1 MPRPPLLAT
10 SALLGAVLCAAAAPV
25 SVSAQATPT
34 ARHVTPAP
42 KALSIPYTIDTL
54 ANGLTLIVH
63 EDHTVPVVAVNT
75 WYHVGSG
82 DEEAGRTGF
91 AHLFEHLMFMGSEHA
106 PYPMFDRLLEAAGAD
121 NNGTTNEDRTAYYE
135 SGPANALPL
144 MLWLD
149 ADRMGWLLPPMDS
162 AKVDLQRDVVKNERR
177 QRVENQPYGKAWD
190 AIPSLVFPA
199 GHPYSWPVIGSMADL
214 SAASLEDVKDFFR
227 KFYAPNN
234 ATLVVSGDVN
244 AAAVLA
250 QVRKYFGDIP
260 RGPPIVRRPTPT
272 FTTTHDTSV
281 VLTDR
286 VQLPRVYDLW
296 HSTRAYGSDDAALNL
311 LAYILTGAKNG
322 RLTEPLVYVRQLAAD
337 VNAFQDARLRD
348 GQFGIIA
355 TARPGHALPEI
366 QAVIDSQVARLVAE
380 GPTPRE
386 LEQAKNSFEAS
397 MLEQLEY
404 GSAVADQLNSY
415 YYFTG
420 QPDYLAKDIARTRAV
435 TAADIQR
442 VAHSYLQAP
451 RVVVSVVPEG
461 KPELA
466 ASAAEVGR

>member
-1 MPRPPLLAT
+1 
-10 SALLGAVLCAAAAPV
+10 
-25 SVSAQATPT
+25 
-34 ARHVTPAP
+34 
-42 KALSIPYTIDTL
+42 
-54 ANGLTLIVH
+54 LTLIVH

-82 DEEAGRTGF
+82 DEETGRTGF

-121 NNGTTNEDRTAYYE
+121 NNGTTNEDRTAYFE

-149 ADRMGWLLPPMDS
+149 ADRMGWLLPTMDS

-190 AIPSLVFPA
+190 AIPSLVFPP

-227 KFYAPNN
+227 KFYAPDN

-244 AAAVLA
+244 AAAVRA
-250 QVRKYFGDIP
+250 QVKKYFGDIP
-260 RGPPIVRRPTPT
+260 RGPPITRRPTPT
-272 FTTTHDTSV
+272 FTVLRDTAV
-281 VLTDR
+281 ILTDR
-286 VQLPRVYDLW
+286 VQLPRLYDVW
-296 HSTRAYGSDDAALNL
+296 HSTRAYAYDDAALNL
-311 LAYILTGAKNG
+311 LAYLLTGAKNG
-322 RLTEPLVYVRQLAAD
+322 RLTEPLVYTRQLAAD
-337 VNAFQDARLRD
+337 VNAFQDGRLRD
-348 GQFGIIA
+348 GEFGIIA
-355 TARPGHALPEI
+355 TARPGHALPEL
-366 QAVIDSQVARLVAE
+366 QAVIDSQVARLVAD

-420 QPDYLAKDIARTRAV
+420 SPDYLARDIARTRAV
-435 TAADIQR
+435 SAADIQR
-442 VAHSYLQAP
+442 VAHMYLQAP